1 MTSKIKIKKNLNDTQ
16 FMKLDVN
23 DFDSDNQNDVAQFTE
38 INPVDHENDVEMS
51 VIGFVKSRACKTSKK
66 FSDKKYY
73 SFKKIKIVEYKFSS
87 NTQNTKNEKETDS
100 KTKLISYQFENNC

>member
-1 MTSKIKIKKNLNDTQ
+1 MTSKMKIKKNLNDTQ

-23 DFDSDNQNDVAQFTE
+23 DFDSDNHNNVTQFTE

-51 VIGFVKSRACKTSKK
+51 VIDSVKSRARKTSKK

-73 SFKKIKIVEYKFSS
+73 PFKKIKIIEHEFSS
-87 NTQNTKNEKETDS
+87 NAQNMKNEREIDL
-100 KTKLISYQFENNC
+100 KTELISY